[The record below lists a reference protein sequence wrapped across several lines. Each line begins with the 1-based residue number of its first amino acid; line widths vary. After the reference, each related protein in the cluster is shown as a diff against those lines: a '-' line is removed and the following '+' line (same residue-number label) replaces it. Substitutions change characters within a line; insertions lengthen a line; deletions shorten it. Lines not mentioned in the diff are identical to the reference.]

1 MITSVVAQ
9 RFSSAAASALCAAT
23 RQRSCAHASGSPAT
37 NSAVRSCTAICA
49 HLRSLT
55 WAVPSARNI
64 SRATQLRTSGP
75 SASSGGRVGSGG
87 APHERVHARALRL
100 YVAGHRAQRVQRH
113 GAQLAAAVRVH
124 ALVAQQQHAQ
134 QTRDAL
140 GGRNLRANA
149 CDGDGG
155 RWTRC
160 SAPAGA

>member
-37 NSAVRSCTAICA
+37 NSAVSSCTATCA

-64 SRATQLRTSGP
+64 SRATQLRQRAVST
-75 SASSGGRVGSGG
+75 SGGRVGSAG
-87 APHERVHARALRL
+87 APHDRVDARALRL
-100 YVAGHRAQRVQRH
+100 YVARHRAQRVQRH

-124 ALVAQQQHAQ
+124 ALVAQQQHA
-134 QTRDAL
+134 
-140 GGRNLRANA
+140 
-149 CDGDGG
+149 
-155 RWTRC
+155 
-160 SAPAGA
+160 